1 MEIKILNLKLRN
13 FKGVKELE
21 INFDC
26 KNTNIYGANA
36 TGKTTVFDAFKWLFF
51 DKDSNDRK
59 DFNIKTLD
67 SDNNPIHFL
76 EHEVE
81 ATLIIDG
88 IDTTFKKVLQ
98 EKWVKKRGQT
108 EQEFS
113 GHETNYWI
121 DEVPVKKKD
130 YEEKINSLIPE
141 SLFKLITDSSY
152 FNNQLKWTERRELLI
167 NISGANISD
176 DEILDS
182 KEEFKILKNNLDG
195 RSIDDY
201 KKVVQ
206 AKIKDLNKQK
216 ETIPVRID
224 ELTNTLITEHE
235 IDYEKIEKEKAEY
248 NQQLQA
254 IELEMTD
261 VQAKAKENMRIADQL
276 AAAKKELSDF
286 KLKKETEYS
295 QKYSSDLIN
304 LQNEKRVIESK
315 IRYRQDEYSDRLL
328 KIQQDQKRKAELYKK
343 WDDVSN
349 MKLEFDPNSF
359 ICPTCKR
366 EYETDKIEEMKK
378 QFENNLNVHKKS
390 EQDAINK
397 EGQAINLRLDENT
410 KAREQI
416 QQELPELNNNLD
428 EITNRIAELEKAK
441 ENDTSFDITSLPEYN
456 NKISEIEKLEEKVKN
471 LTNED
476 ISYLQNRKLEIS
488 EEINKLNKILNER
501 EIQEKTKE
509 RITEL
514 QNEEENI
521 SKKIQELEGEQYAL
535 EEFTKTKVE
544 LLENAI
550 NSKFEIVKFRLFDT
564 QINGGLVECCDTLVN
579 GVPYADVNN
588 AHKILAG
595 LDIINT
601 LIKFYNTSAPIFID
615 NRESINKIYKI
626 DTQII
631 SLIVTTDSKLRIEVE
646 EHE

>member
-141 SLFKLITDSSY
+141 SLFKLITDPSY

-349 MKLEFDPNSF
+349 MKLEFDSNSF

-471 LTNED
+471 LTNGD
-476 ISYLQNRKLEIS
+476 ISYLQNRKLKIS

-509 RITEL
+509 RIKEL

-615 NRESINKIYKI
+615 NRESINEIYKI

-631 SLIVTTDSKLRIEVE
+631 SLIVTTDSKLRIEVSK
-646 EHE
+646 

>member
-67 SDNNPIHFL
+67 SNNNPIHFL

-141 SLFKLITDSSY
+141 SLFKLITDPSY

-349 MKLEFDPNSF
+349 MKLEFDSNSF

-471 LTNED
+471 LTNGD
-476 ISYLQNRKLEIS
+476 ISYLQNRKLKIS

-509 RITEL
+509 RIKEL

-521 SKKIQELEGEQYAL
+521 SKKIQKLEGEQYAL

-615 NRESINKIYKI
+615 NRESINEIYKI

-631 SLIVTTDSKLRIEVE
+631 SLIVTTDSKLRIEVSK
-646 EHE
+646 